1 MMERIFRFFESYFHV
16 VGLNDLIDIAIIT
29 ILIYTLIHFFKETRA
44 VQLMRGILMLFI
56 ILQVSDWLNLHV
68 LNFVLSKTLEVG
80 LIALI
85 IIFQPELRNA
95 LERVGTSTFRS
106 ILPITSPE
114 QDMEALEQD
123 IVEIADACQA
133 LSATNT
139 GALIAI
145 EQKSRLNDIVASGTK
160 MDALI
165 TKEMIGNI
173 FFPNT
178 PLHDGAV
185 VISKNKIAAAG
196 CLLPLTQNAALPSE
210 LGTRHRAAIG
220 LSEQSDA
227 IVIVVSEETGK
238 ISVARKGMLTRNY
251 DRDSLNNLLRKLLI
265 VMPQQQEKRKKFFSK
280 KENDQ

>member
-1 MMERIFRFFESYFHV
+1 MERIFRFFESYFHV
-16 VGLNDLIDIAIIT
+16 VGINDLIDIAIIT

-44 VQLMRGILMLFI
+44 VQLMRGIIMLFV
-56 ILQVSDWLNLHV
+56 ILQVSDWLSLNV
-68 LNFVLSKTLEVG
+68 LNFVLTKTLEVG

-85 IIFQPELRNA
+85 IIFQPELRQA

-106 ILPITSPE
+106 LLPFTTPE
-114 QDMEALEQD
+114 QNQEALERS

-133 LSATNT
+133 LSSSNT

-145 EQKSRLNDIVASGTK
+145 EQKSRLNDIVASGTHLE
-160 MDALI
+160 AVV

-178 PLHDGAV
+178 PLHDGAI

-196 CLLPLTQNAALPSE
+196 CLLPLTQNVALPSE

-280 KENDQ
+280 KENNK